1 MYIYLLINNNRQQK
15 RVLLIGQNSQ
25 RQTLNYIG
33 TSIVNLLKFL
43 IPVVY
48 SILPQNKLGLRT
60 FV

>member
-25 RQTLNYIG
+25 RQTLNYTG

>member
-25 RQTLNYIG
+25 RQSLNYIG